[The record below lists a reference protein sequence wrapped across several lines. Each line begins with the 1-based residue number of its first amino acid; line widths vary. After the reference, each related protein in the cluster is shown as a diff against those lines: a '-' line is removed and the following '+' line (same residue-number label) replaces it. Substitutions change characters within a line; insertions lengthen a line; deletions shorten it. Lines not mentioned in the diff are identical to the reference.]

1 MTLGEMYKD
10 TNLETLNMILT
21 AQGKNIE
28 FYRDEEEIRYRIKR
42 ERGKDGVSVT
52 ESR

>member
-28 FYRDEEEIRYRIKR
+28 FYRDKKEVRYRIKR
-42 ERGKDGVSVT
+42 ERRKDGVSVT